1 MTETNPNP
9 PVGYGVI
16 GAGRRT
22 LHLLRYLAGDP
33 RLALRGVYD
42 PNPEA
47 ARALA
52 AEFGSADT
60 TIHPDR
66 SALLADA
73 DATWVIVGSPNHCH
87 KDDIAAAFEAGKHV
101 FAEKP
106 LATTVEDCIAIDTM
120 HRQRPE
126 LRFATGFVLR
136 YAPLYRQVKQL
147 LDEGAIGDIV
157 SVAASENITPAHG
170 GHIMSCWRRHTHLSG
185 SHLLEKC
192 CHDID
197 LLLWFI
203 GSLPVR
209 VASFGGN
216 DLFTSDREDLL
227 HKFKPPAGKESVYL
241 AWDVPSR
248 DTQNPF
254 TAEKSVVDHQVAILE
269 FANRVS
275 VTFQT
280 TMNNAIPERRLYIT
294 GTEGTLIAELY
305 SQTLRCRRIGEGEE
319 TRHWTWDEAQDHGG
333 GDLVIMSELAA
344 TMAEGASVTC
354 GGAEALRSA
363 VVSLAIER
371 ARLEGRVVDL
381 TDIWQRLGLSGALS
395 VGHPDEEF
403 A

>member
-1 MTETNPNP
+1 MNETNPNP

-16 GAGRRT
+16 GAGLRT
-22 LHLLRYLAGDP
+22 ASLLRHLSTDH
-33 RLALRGVYD
+33 RTTLRGVYD
-42 PNPEA
+42 PNPAA

-52 AEFGSADT
+52 AKHG
-60 TIHPDR
+60 HPDTVIHSTR
-66 SALLADA
+66 EALLANDA
-73 DATWVIVGSPNHCH
+73 AAWVIVGSPNFCH
-87 KDDIAAAFEAGKHV
+87 KDDIAAAFASNKHV

-147 LDEGAIGDIV
+147 LHEGAVGDILSV
-157 SVAASENITPAHG
+157 SASENITPAHG
-170 GHIMSCWRRHTHLSG
+170 GHIMSCWRRHAHLSG

-216 DLFTSDREDLL
+216 DLFVPQRERLL
-227 HKFKPPAGKESVYL
+227 HQFEPPVGKESVYL

-254 TAEKSVVDHQVAILE
+254 TSEKSVVDHQVAILE

-305 SQTLRCRRIGEGEE
+305 SQTLQCRRIGEGEQ
-319 TRHWTWDEAQDHGG
+319 TQHFSWDGDQDHGG
-333 GDLVIMSELAA
+333 GDRVIMSEFAA
-344 TMAEGASVTC
+344 TMAEGAPVTC

-363 VVSLAIER
+363 VVSLTIER

-381 TDIWQRLGLSGALS
+381 TDTWQRLGLSVAGRDEAL
-395 VGHPDEEF
+395 